1 MKVAI
6 LDDYQRAALASA
18 DWSAVAQRA
27 EVVAYEDHL
36 DDADALVERLRDAEV
51 IVAMRERTPFQR
63 ALIERLPNLR
73 LLVTTGR
80 RNASID
86 VAAAND
92 AGVTV
97 CGTNGLDHPTA
108 ELTWA
113 LILAMLRR
121 IPKEEQAIREGRW
134 QVDLGE
140 DARGKVLGVL
150 GLGRLGSQVA
160 KVGQAFGMPVLAW
173 SQNLTRE
180 RTDELGVELAASK
193 DDLLR
198 RADILTIHL
207 ILSDR
212 SHGLLGASDLQQMKP
227 TAYLVNTSRGPIVD
241 EDALVA
247 ALRER
252 TIAGAA
258 LDVFD
263 HEPLTAGHPFLGLDN
278 VLLSPHIGYVSKE
291 NYRVFYGG
299 AVEDILAF
307 LDGSPVRVIEPP
319 RR

>member
-6 LDDYQRAALASA
+6 FDDYQGAALASA
-18 DWSAVAQRA
+18 DWSALQRQA
-27 EVVAYEDHL
+27 EVTAYADHL
-36 DDADALVERLRDAEV
+36 DDEDALVARLGDAEV

-63 ALIERLPNLR
+63 SLIERLPNLR
-73 LLVTTGR
+73 LLVTTGA

-86 VAAAND
+86 VQAATD

-97 CGTNGLDHPTA
+97 CGTGSLGHPTA

-113 LILAMLRR
+113 LILALLRR
-121 IPKEEQAIREGRW
+121 IPKEEQGILAGRW

-140 DARGKVLGVL
+140 DAHGKTLGVL
-150 GLGRLGSQVA
+150 GLGRLGSRVA
-160 KVGQAFGMPVLAW
+160 AVGQAFGMPVLAW

-193 DDLLR
+193 EDLLR
-198 RADILTIHL
+198 RSDIVTIHL
-207 ILSDR
+207 VLSGR
-212 SHGLLGASDLQQMKP
+212 TRGLLGADDLRQMKSS
-227 TAYLVNTSRGPIVD
+227 AYLVNTSRGPIVD
-241 EDALVA
+241 EAALVDAL
-247 ALRER
+247 RGR

-263 HEPLTAGHPFLGLDN
+263 QEPLAAGHPFRDLDN
-278 VLLSPHIGYVSKE
+278 LVLTPHVGYVSKE
-291 NYRVFYGG
+291 NYRIFYGD

-307 LDGSPVRVIEPP
+307 LQGTPIRVIEPSI
-319 RR
+319 R

>member
-6 LDDYQRAALASA
+6 LDDYQGAALASA
-18 DWSAVAQRA
+18 DWSAVEQRA
-27 EVVAYEDHL
+27 EVTAYADHI
-36 DDADALVERLRDAEV
+36 DDANALIERLHDAEV
-51 IVAMRERTPFQR
+51 IVAMRERTPFPR

-73 LLVTTGR
+73 LLVTTGA

-86 VAAAND
+86 VAAATE

-97 CGTNGLDHPTA
+97 CGTNGLAHPTA

-113 LILAMLRR
+113 LILGMLRR

-140 DARGKVLGVL
+140 DAHGKVLGVL

-193 DDLLR
+193 EDLLR
-198 RADILTIHL
+198 RSDIVTIHL
-207 ILSDR
+207 VLSDR
-212 SHGLLGASDLQQMKP
+212 SRGLVGASDLQQMKP

-241 EDALVA
+241 EDALVE
-247 ALRER
+247 ALRAR

-258 LDVFD
+258 LDVFE
-263 HEPLTAGHPFLGLDN
+263 HEPLPAGHPFLGLEN
-278 VLLSPHIGYVSKE
+278 VLLSPHVGYVSKE
-291 NYRVFYGG
+291 NYRVFYGD

-307 LDGSPVRVIEPP
+307 LDGAPIRVIEPP

>member
-1 MKVAI
+1 MRVAI

-18 DWSAVAQRA
+18 DWSPVEQHAD
-27 EVVAYEDHL
+27 VVVYEDHL

-51 IVAMRERTPFQR
+51 IVAMRERTPFPR
-63 ALIERLPNLR
+63 TLIERLPNLR

-86 VAAAND
+86 VAAASD

-121 IPKEEQAIREGRW
+121 IPMEEQAIREGRW

-193 DDLLR
+193 EDLLR

-212 SHGLLGASDLQQMKP
+212 SRGLIGAGDLQQMKS

-241 EDALVA
+241 EDALVT

-263 HEPLTAGHPFLGLDN
+263 HEPLPAGHPFLGLDN

-291 NYRVFYGG
+291 NYRVFYGD

>member
-18 DWSAVAQRA
+18 DWSAVEQRA

-86 VAAAND
+86 VAAATD

-140 DARGKVLGVL
+140 DVHGKVLGVL

-212 SHGLLGASDLQQMKP
+212 SRGLLGASDLQQMKP

-263 HEPLTAGHPFLGLDN
+263 HEPLPAGHPLLGLDN
-278 VLLSPHIGYVSKE
+278 VLLSPHIGYVSQE
-291 NYRVFYGG
+291 NYRVFYGD